1 MSTVVSDD
9 EAKLNIATNVKR
21 RMGEL
26 GISQA
31 ELARVTGENEM
42 RISSVVRAVHLPTA
56 GFLARLAEA
65 LRCSIDDLT
74 FGPRKKS
81 RHSA

>member
-9 EAKLNIATNVKR
+9 EAKVNIASNVKR

-31 ELARVTGENEM
+31 ELARATGENEM
-42 RISSVVRAVHLPTA
+42 RISSVVRAVHAPTA

-65 LRCSIDDLT
+65 LECSVDDLIL
-74 FGPRKKS
+74 GRKKNS
-81 RHSA
+81 RRTA